1 METAPNSKISDDVLI
16 WIMEYAA
23 AYGLDTLTD
32 GTVHFK
38 SVLIFGT
45 ESDCFI
51 LNSIAFQCAPR
62 PSILGL
68 KIILH

>member
-32 GTVHFK
+32 GK
-38 SVLIFGT
+38 
-45 ESDCFI
+45 
-51 LNSIAFQCAPR
+51 
-62 PSILGL
+62 LGWACSRL
-68 KIILH
+68 WYQIRFALF

>member
-32 GTVHFK
+32 GT
-38 SVLIFGT
+38 I
-45 ESDCFI
+45 
-51 LNSIAFQCAPR
+51 
-62 PSILGL
+62 
-68 KIILH
+68 